1 MLKLGATNQMKKLLV
16 AFLSLLALAS
26 LAGCGSAT
34 KSEKTPAKSA
44 AQIVLPFG
52 KSLEKAGIKGSLTLA
67 KKPERVVSLTN
78 TPVLTLEALGVNQV
92 GIPDTK
98 ILQWPD
104 SLKKK
109 AKLFQT
115 GMRSNIDIESVIAL
129 QPDLV
134 IVGYH
139 AKDTYGK
146 ILEREKIPVYY
157 VDAGPTVSYASV
169 KEMTLTFVDAFGK
182 DTEAGKAIQKKFA
195 DVEQQMAEEKKKNA
209 GKKVMVMQAAPPR
222 FYLQNKFGTVG
233 SMLNLLGY
241 TNVAPEKGG
250 IMVPMDQEKALSYD
264 PDLIVCVSAMAGENE
279 QKGLMEKEFA
289 DHQDYWSHFKAIRAG
304 KVIYLPKTFAV
315 SGGLDE
321 IDQIQNLIG
330 RLHALEKGQP

>member
-1 MLKLGATNQMKKLLV
+1 MKKLLA
-16 AFLSLLALAS
+16 AFFSLLALLS
-26 LAGCGSAT
+26 LAGCGTSPAPKQET
-34 KSEKTPAKSA
+34 KKQEAK
-44 AQIVLPFG
+44 IVLPFG

-78 TPVLTLEALGVNQV
+78 TPVLTLEALGINQV
-92 GIPDTK
+92 GIPNTK
-98 ILQWPD
+98 VLQWPE

-139 AKDTYGK
+139 ARDTYGK

-182 DTEAGKAIQKKFA
+182 DTEAGKAIKKKFA
-195 DVEQQMAEEKKKNA
+195 DVEQQMTEEKKKNA

-222 FYLQNKFGTVG
+222 FYLQNQFGTVG
-233 SMLNLLGY
+233 SMLHLLGF
-241 TNVAPEKGG
+241 TNVAPAKGG
-250 IMVPMDQEKALSYD
+250 IMIPMNQEQALSYN
-264 PDLIVCVSAMAGENE
+264 PDLVVCVSAMAGENE
-279 QKGLMEKEFA
+279 QRDIMEKEFA
-289 DHQDYWSHFKAIRAG
+289 DHKDYWSHFEAIQSGR
-304 KVIYLPKTFAV
+304 VIYLPKIFAI

-321 IDQIQNLIG
+321 IDQIQNLIS